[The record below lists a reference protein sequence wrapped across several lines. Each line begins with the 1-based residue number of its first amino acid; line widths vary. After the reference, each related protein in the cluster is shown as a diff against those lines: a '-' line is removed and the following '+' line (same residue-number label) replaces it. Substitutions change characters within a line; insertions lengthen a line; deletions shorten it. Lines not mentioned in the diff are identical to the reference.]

1 MKISTKIP
9 VLDEILSGGI
19 EVGSSTVVWCAPFTD
34 GAPMVYQVCAS
45 WLENGLPVLYLVNNK
60 RPDIVI
66 EDSMKFG
73 WDLGKYKHEGLL
85 LFIDAYTPVM
95 GVKSEEHYVVGDPL
109 DLGSVSS
116 TLSQALKENRGQNC
130 MFVLDSLSTMIELL
144 GTESLNL
151 VKDLNRASALY
162 DLAPLYLFTEWNYE
176 KEVKQRL
183 LEVCDNVI
191 HISPIERCLAVSD
204 FLTVKKVC
212 GKPVEAGAVPF
223 RYLKPGGVRI
233 FVPKILV
240 TGPYNAGKTT
250 VVHALSKRAVSV
262 DRAGTTVAL
271 DFGHLEYKGFYA
283 DVFGTVGQQRFDPIL
298 EQLGG
303 ESFGV
308 ILVVDSTKPETFPRA
323 MEMLRKA
330 KVYGLPLVVFA
341 NKQDLPGALS
351 PEEVKRRMKLPE
363 DVPVIGT
370 VATEKKNI
378 FEGLELLLDLIFKE
392 IVKGGSVD

>member
-9 VLDEILSGGI
+9 VLDDILSGGI
-19 EVGSSTVVWCAPFTD
+19 EVGSSTVIWSAPFTD
-34 GAPMVYQVCAS
+34 GTPMVYQVCAS
-45 WLENGLPVLYLVNNK
+45 WLESGLPVLYFVNNK
-60 RPDIVI
+60 RPDIVV

-73 WDLGKYKHEGLL
+73 WDLDRYRREGLL
-85 LFIDAYTPVM
+85 LFVDAYTPVM
-95 GVKSEEHYVVGDPL
+95 GISSDERYVVEDPL
-109 DLGSVSS
+109 SMESVSS
-116 TLSQALKENRGQNC
+116 TLGQALRENRGRGC
-130 MFVLDSLSTMIELL
+130 MLVLDSLSTMIELL
-144 GTESLNL
+144 GSESLNL
-151 VKDLNRASALY
+151 VREINRASALY
-162 DLAPLYLFTEWNYE
+162 ELATLYLFTEWDYDE
-176 KEVKQRL
+176 ELKRRL
-183 LEVCDNVI
+183 MDACDTIV
-191 HISPIERCLAVSD
+191 HISPIERCLTVSD
-204 FLTVKKVC
+204 FLTVKKVY
-212 GKPVEAGAVPF
+212 GKPMEAGAVPF
-223 RYLKPGGVRI
+223 RYLKPGGVKI

-271 DFGHLEYKGFYA
+271 DFGHLEYKGFCA
-283 DVFGTVGQQRFDPIL
+283 DIFGTVGQQRFDPIL

-351 PEEVKRRMKLPE
+351 PEEVRRRMRLPD
-363 DVPVIGT
+363 DVPVVGT
-370 VATEKKNI
+370 VATEKKNL
-378 FEGLELLLDLIFKE
+378 FEGLEILLDLIFKE
-392 IVKGGSVD
+392 VVGGGVR